1 MNKLNPSSIKLIEEA
16 VEGEYNFIKKEEIM
30 EENIITLTID
40 GQEVKV
46 KEGTTI
52 LQAAKQAGID
62 IPTLCFLKDIN
73 EVGDCRMCIVEVE
86 GRRGFATSCIQ
97 TVEEGMVVHTHTQNV
112 LEARHVILDLIISNH
127 AKDCLTCT
135 RSGNCE
141 LQTLATKFN
150 VLNIEFEGERT
161 EHKVDDLSPSIVRD
175 FNKCILCRRCVAA
188 CKNVQKIGA
197 IDCINRGFESCISTV
212 GDHSLN
218 DVNCTFCGQCIEA
231 CPTGALHE
239 KETINDVWVKLKDP
253 ETTVIVQ
260 TAPAV
265 RVALGEEFGMP
276 IGTNVVGKMVTALK
290 RLGFNKVFDTNTG
303 ADLTIMEEAN
313 EFIERFTKND
323 NLPLITSCSPGWVK
337 YIEMN
342 YPELLPHLSSCKSPH
357 QMFGAILKTYY
368 AKREGLDPAKMYV
381 VSVMPC
387 IAKKFERQRPEMKED
402 DLYDVDNVI
411 TTRELARMIKQANKK
426 KKKLEDS
433 NFDSPMGEASGAG
446 AIFGTTGGVMEAA
459 LRTAQDTLTG
469 KDLAKIDFEQV
480 RGGEGIKRATIN
492 IAGKEINVVAA
503 SGLANARTILEEIK
517 SGKANYQFVEIMAC
531 PGGCIMGGGQPIKSS
546 KIRSEVDVRKLRADA
561 LYSIDERSIVR
572 KSHENPVMKKLYKDF
587 LEKPGSEIAEK
598 LLHTTYTKR
607 EKYNI

>member
-1 MNKLNPSSIKLIEEA
+1 
-16 VEGEYNFIKKEEIM
+16 M
-30 EENIITLTID
+30 EEKMINLIIDDQKIS
-40 GQEVKV
+40 VPK
-46 KEGTTI
+46 GTTI

-62 IPTLCFLKDIN
+62 IPTLCFLKEIN

-86 GRRGFATSCIQ
+86 GRKGFATSCIQ
-97 TVEEGMVVHTHTQNV
+97 TVEEGMVVHTHTPNV

-141 LQTLATKFN
+141 LQALAVKFN
-150 VLNIEFEGERT
+150 VLNVEFEGEMSKHRI
-161 EHKVDDLSPSIVRD
+161 DNLSPSIVRD

-188 CKNVQKIGA
+188 CKNVQEIGA

-239 KETINDVWVKLKDP
+239 KETINDVWTKLKDP
-253 ETTVIVQ
+253 DSIVIVQ

-265 RVALGEEFGMP
+265 RVALGEEFGME
-276 IGTNVVGKMVTALK
+276 IGTNVTGKMVTALK

-313 EFIERFTKND
+313 EFINRFKNND
-323 NLPLITSCSPGWVK
+323 NLPMITSCSPGWVK

-357 QMFGAILKTYY
+357 EMFGAIIKTYY
-368 AKREGLDPAKMYV
+368 AKKENIDPKKIYV

-387 IAKKFERQRPEMKED
+387 IAKKFERQREEMKEGE
-402 DLYDVDNVI
+402 LFDVDNVI
-411 TTRELARMIKQANKK
+411 TTRELARMIKQANIEFN
-426 KKKLEDS
+426 KLEDS
-433 NFDSPMGEASGAG
+433 KFDNPMGEATGAG
-446 AIFGTTGGVMEAA
+446 AIFGVTGGVMEAA

-469 KDLAKIDFEQV
+469 ENLPQINFEEV
-480 RGGEGIKRATIN
+480 RGTQNIKRANIK
-492 IAGKEINVVAA
+492 IAGKEIKVVAA
-503 SGLANARTILEEIK
+503 SGLANAKTILEEIK
-517 SGKANYQFVEIMAC
+517 RGKADYQFVEIMAC

-546 KIRSEVDVRKLRADA
+546 KIQAEVDVKKLRSQA
-561 LYSIDERSIVR
+561 LYSIDEKSVIR
-572 KSHENPVMKKLYKDF
+572 KSHENPVMKKIYKEF
-587 LEKPGSEIAEK
+587 LGKPGSELAEE
-598 LLHTTYTKR
+598 LLHTTYEKR

>member
-1 MNKLNPSSIKLIEEA
+1 M
-16 VEGEYNFIKKEEIM
+16 KKELV
-30 EENIITLTID
+30 TLTID
-40 GQEVKV
+40 EQKV
-46 KEGTTI
+46 TVEKGTTI
-52 LQAAKQAGID
+52 LQAANQAGID

-97 TVEEGMVVHTHTQNV
+97 KVEEGMVVHTNTPNV

-141 LQTLATKFN
+141 LQALATKFN
-150 VLNIEFEGERT
+150 ITKVEFEGERVS
-161 EHKVDDLSPSIVRD
+161 HKIDDLSPSIVRD

-239 KETINDVWVKLKDP
+239 KETIDDVWIKLKDE
-253 ETTVIVQ
+253 ETYVIVQ

-265 RVALGEEFGMP
+265 RVALGEEFDMP
-276 IGTNVVGKMVTALK
+276 IGTNVTGKMVTALK

-303 ADLTIMEEAN
+303 ADFTIMEEAN

-323 NLPLITSCSPGWVK
+323 HLPMITSCSPGWVK

-342 YPELLPHLSSCKSPH
+342 YPELLPHLSTCKSPH
-357 QMFGAILKTYY
+357 QMFGALLKTYY
-368 AKREGLDPAKMYV
+368 AEKEGIDPKKIYV

-387 IAKKFERQRPEMKED
+387 IAKKFERQRQQMQNGG
-402 DLYDVDNVI
+402 LYDVDNVI
-411 TTRELARMIKQANKK
+411 TTRELSRMIKQANIEFT
-426 KKKLEDS
+426 KLEETE
-433 NFDSPMGEASGAG
+433 FDSPMGEATGAA

-469 KDLAKIDFEQV
+469 KNLDKIDFEQV
-480 RGGEGIKRATIN
+480 RGEEGIKKATVTID
-492 IAGKEINVVAA
+492 GKEIKVVAA
-503 SGLANARTILEEIK
+503 SGLANAREILEEIK
-517 SGKANYQFVEIMAC
+517 TGKADYQFVEIMAC
-531 PGGCIMGGGQPIKSS
+531 PGGCVMGGGQPIKSA
-546 KIRSEVDVRKLRADA
+546 KTRVEVDVRKLRADA
-561 LYSIDERSIVR
+561 LYTIDEKSTIR
-572 KSHENPVMKKLYKDF
+572 KSHENPVVNKIYEEF
-587 LEKPGSEIAEK
+587 LEKPGSHKAEE
-598 LLHTTYTKR
+598 LLHTSYEKR
-607 EKYNI
+607 EKYRI

>member
-1 MNKLNPSSIKLIEEA
+1 ME
-16 VEGEYNFIKKEEIM
+16 KEM
-30 EENIITLTID
+30 VNLTID
-40 GQEVKV
+40 NQKITVPK
-46 KEGTTI
+46 GTTI
-52 LQAAKQAGID
+52 LEAAKTAGID

-141 LQTLATKFN
+141 LQALATKFN

-161 EHKVDDLSPSIVRD
+161 EHKIDDLSPSIVRD

-290 RLGFNKVFDTNTG
+290 RLGFDKVFDTNTG

-323 NLPLITSCSPGWVK
+323 NLPMITSCSPGWVK

-357 QMFGAILKTYY
+357 EMFGAILKTYY
-368 AKREGLDPAKMYV
+368 VNREGLDPEKIYV

-387 IAKKFERQRPEMKED
+387 IAKKFERQRPEMMED
-402 DLYDVDNVI
+402 NLYDVDNVI
-411 TTRELARMIKQANKK
+411 TTRELARMIKQANIEFE
-426 KKKLEDS
+426 KLEDS

-469 KDLAKIDFEQV
+469 KDLPKIDFEQV

-492 IAGKEINVVAA
+492 IAGKDINVVAA

-546 KIRSEVDVRKLRADA
+546 KVRAEVDVRKLRADA

-587 LEKPGSEIAEK
+587 LEKPGSEIAER

>member
-1 MNKLNPSSIKLIEEA
+1 
-16 VEGEYNFIKKEEIM
+16 M
-30 EENIITLTID
+30 EEKMINLTID
-40 GQEVKV
+40 NQKISVPQ
-46 KEGTTI
+46 GTTI
-52 LQAAKQAGID
+52 LEAAKQAGID
-62 IPTLCFLKDIN
+62 IPTLCFLKEIN

-97 TVEEGMVVHTHTQNV
+97 TVEEGMIVHTHTPNV

-141 LQTLATKFN
+141 LQTLAVKFN
-150 VLNIEFEGERT
+150 VLNVEFEGEMSK
-161 EHKVDDLSPSIVRD
+161 HKIDNLSPSIVRD

-188 CKNVQKIGA
+188 CKNVQEIGA

-239 KETINDVWVKLKDP
+239 KETINDVWTKLKDP
-253 ETTVIVQ
+253 DSIVIVQ

-265 RVALGEEFGMP
+265 RVALGEEFGME
-276 IGTNVVGKMVTALK
+276 IGINVTGKMVTALK
-290 RLGFNKVFDTNTG
+290 RLGFDKVFDTNTG

-313 EFIERFTKND
+313 EFINRFKNND
-323 NLPLITSCSPGWVK
+323 NLPMITSCSPGWVK

-357 QMFGAILKTYY
+357 EMFGAIIKTYY
-368 AKREGLDPAKMYV
+368 AKKENIDPKKIYV

-387 IAKKFERQRPEMKED
+387 IAKKFERQREEMKEGE
-402 DLYDVDNVI
+402 LFDVDNVI
-411 TTRELARMIKQANKK
+411 TTRELARMIKQANIEFN
-426 KKKLEDS
+426 KLEDS
-433 NFDSPMGEASGAG
+433 KFDNPMGEATGAG
-446 AIFGTTGGVMEAA
+446 AIFGVTGGVMEAA

-469 KDLAKIDFEQV
+469 ESLPQIDFEEV
-480 RGGEGIKRATIN
+480 RGTQNIKRANIE
-492 IAGKEINVVAA
+492 IAGKEIKVVAA
-503 SGLANARTILEEIK
+503 SGLANAKTILEEIK
-517 SGKANYQFVEIMAC
+517 RGKADYQFVEIMAC

-546 KIRSEVDVRKLRADA
+546 KIQAEVDVKKLRAQA
-561 LYSIDERSIVR
+561 LYSIDEKSVIR
-572 KSHENPVMKKLYKDF
+572 KSHENPVMKKIYKEF
-587 LEKPGSEIAEK
+587 LGKPGSELAEE
-598 LLHTTYTKR
+598 LLHTAYEKR